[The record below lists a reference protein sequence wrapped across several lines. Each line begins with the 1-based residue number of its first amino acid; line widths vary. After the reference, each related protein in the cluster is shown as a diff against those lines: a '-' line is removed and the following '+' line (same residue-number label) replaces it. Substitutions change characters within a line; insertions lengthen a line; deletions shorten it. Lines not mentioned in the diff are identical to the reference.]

1 MAPEHEAVVAMKAGP
16 VPSRKRCHHDGGA
29 NGPRTEQQEHHGL
42 CSQNGGERKRDKR
55 GGVAPHRKGPER
67 EAIHA
72 ITPTPFSPPGPHPP
86 PSPGAEPLCLLE
98 PIMAL
103 CCKREAGAKAED

>member
-42 CSQNGGERKRDKR
+42 CSQNGGERKSDKR

-67 EAIHA
+67 DPTHCKSLVAQTGVHCLVFLHA
-72 ITPTPFSPPGPHPP
+72 
-86 PSPGAEPLCLLE
+86 
-98 PIMAL
+98 
-103 CCKREAGAKAED
+103 R

>member
-42 CSQNGGERKRDKR
+42 CSQNGGERKRDKEGGSSTAPKGAREGPDSLFTVDRRQPINEELLGVTYR
-55 GGVAPHRKGPER
+55 GGSAHHCSEMVHCVA
-67 EAIHA
+67 
-72 ITPTPFSPPGPHPP
+72 
-86 PSPGAEPLCLLE
+86 
-98 PIMAL
+98 
-103 CCKREAGAKAED
+103 